1 MSGREQS
8 QQRSPLFD
16 HLVGAGEEGRW
27 KRKAEP
33 LRSFEIDLQRDPC
46 RLLDRHIRRLG
57 TSENFANEYAR
68 SPEHVECARAVT
80 HQTPR
85 SG

>member
-1 MSGREQS
+1 MSGRKQS
-8 QQRSPLFD
+8 QQRTPLFD

-46 RLLDRHIRRLG
+46 RLLDRISAGLAPLRILPTNTPARLNM
-57 TSENFANEYAR
+57 SNVLA
-68 SPEHVECARAVT
+68 P
-80 HQTPR
+80 
-85 SG
+85 